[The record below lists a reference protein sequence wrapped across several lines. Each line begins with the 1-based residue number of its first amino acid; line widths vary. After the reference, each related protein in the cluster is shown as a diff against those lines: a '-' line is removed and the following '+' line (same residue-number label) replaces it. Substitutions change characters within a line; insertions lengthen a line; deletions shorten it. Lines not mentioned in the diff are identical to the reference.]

1 LRRSPRKRVV
11 VDEARP
17 GSSLEPEETLVKLS
31 EIDILRQEINELKND
46 NIYLRNKVENLES
59 KVKEL
64 QNNIYNYENIS
75 KDELLFKSETGLD
88 TENFEILF
96 NFLNPGENCINVK
109 MYESK
114 QADFLDSSPYVL
126 QSPSEKGRPVKLN
139 PKNQLFLYLSWLK
152 GGFTLKH
159 SSWLFG
165 LPTSTVSR
173 YLITWSNFMYFSL
186 GSVPIWP
193 TKETVEKMMPESFKT
208 TYPATRCIIDC
219 TELYCQ
225 RPSSLSSQSHMYSHY
240 KSHVTYKG
248 LIGITPSGAI
258 SFVSQL
264 FEGSISDKEIVKRSG
279 FLSKELWDEN
289 DAVMADRGFTIEEEL
304 KPLGVSLNIPSFLG
318 QNDQLSAEEVTQS
331 QTIASVRIHVER
343 AI

>member
-17 GSSLEPEETLVKLS
+17 GSSLEPEEALVKLS
-31 EIDILRQEINELKND
+31 EIDILRQEINELKSD

-96 NFLNPGENCINVK
+96 NFLNPDENCINVK

-126 QSPSEKGRPVKLN
+126 QSPSETKKKTEKRQGRPVKLN
-139 PKNQLFLYLSWLK
+139 PKDQLFLYLSWLK

-193 TKETVEKMMPESFKT
+193 TKETVANRTLLPET
-208 TYPATRCIIDC
+208 II
-219 TELYCQ
+219 LIQSKSYVF
-225 RPSSLSSQSHMYSHY
+225 SL
-240 KSHVTYKG
+240 
-248 LIGITPSGAI
+248 
-258 SFVSQL
+258 
-264 FEGSISDKEIVKRSG
+264 
-279 FLSKELWDEN
+279 
-289 DAVMADRGFTIEEEL
+289 
-304 KPLGVSLNIPSFLG
+304 
-318 QNDQLSAEEVTQS
+318 
-331 QTIASVRIHVER
+331 
-343 AI
+343 